1 VKKKLLI
8 VVPVVLLLT
17 GGYVAKSMFL
27 KPKPAPPP
35 KIAGTLVTLDPEFL
49 VNLAD
54 GHYGKVTVALQM
66 TKAPVAKPGAPVV
79 LPEAAAVRADVT
91 DALTGIASADL
102 VDRGRRHALQA
113 QILRS
118 LRSHTDE
125 PVTNVLFTDIA
136 VQ

>member
-8 VVPVVLLLT
+8 ALPVLLVLA
-17 GGYVAKSMFL
+17 GGYEAKAMLL
-27 KPKPAPPP
+27 KKKVVPP

-66 TKAPVAKPGAPVV
+66 KSAPAAKPGEVIA
-79 LPEAAAVRADVT
+79 LPEGAAVRADVT
-91 DALTGIASADL
+91 DALTGIASGDL
-102 VDRGRRHALQA
+102 IDRVRRHALRE
-113 QILRS
+113 QILRALES
-118 LRSHTDE
+118 DTDE
-125 PVTNVLFTDIA
+125 PVTDVLFTDIA